1 MLFSI
6 DPVGTRPNFK
16 DWSVM
21 PKYLRV
27 LVKCGTNCRFFSG
40 NLSDVDMFCHSS
52 AAVSDRNYC
61 FVII

>member
-1 MLFSI
+1 VAQI
-6 DPVGTRPNFK
+6 V
-16 DWSVM
+16 V
-21 PKYLRV
+21 
-27 LVKCGTNCRFFSG
+27 FFSG